1 MLMAIKQASYQLGAA
16 TPSLI
21 YCDSATNFLPIQQLD
36 GDGGDDVDPGTSK
49 KLMTDLKKALHSQR
63 ITLKASTPRSS
74 WRNSIAES
82 MVRCFKLAMKKSGLD
97 QKSFTTAQWQYVS
110 SKIQFLVNSRPLNV
124 KYMEDNLC
132 VLTPAH
138 LVFGSRKG
146 IFPNNM
152 ELEDDSRLFSK
163 LMSLDKQILAFEDA
177 WFQSYANELT
187 RWTKFKHRS
196 RTLETG
202 DVVFMLDRINSETK
216 QPTLAI
222 IKEVL
227 SNRTYTVEYQKK
239 SMRIDP
245 STYKVVKSARRY
257 TVQRPAQQLC
267 YITSSSCNEEI
278 QVDPFVSSDHNLPVA
293 NPDELGDDI
302 PLEGMEAVA
311 DTPPSPI
318 HDLEQPMEPQP
329 EQSCPADVEG
339 DLGEI
344 EQHPGKTPQV
354 VYETNAPV
362 ISDIPKK
369 GGRKPR
375 KS

>member
-1 MLMAIKQASYQLGAA
+1 MTKNRSYFKKLQKTCATCCRIRKEAASALMGPNHQLQAARSVPTFAIVFMDVLGYFKVKKSRNVVGKLFILCITCIWSRYSIFIPLENMEANSVLMAIKQASYQLGAA

-245 STYKVVKSARRY
+245 STYKVVKSALSLIHISEP
-257 TVQRPAQQLC
+257 TRP
-267 YITSSSCNEEI
+267 Y
-278 QVDPFVSSDHNLPVA
+278 
-293 NPDELGDDI
+293 
-302 PLEGMEAVA
+302 
-311 DTPPSPI
+311 
-318 HDLEQPMEPQP
+318 
-329 EQSCPADVEG
+329 
-339 DLGEI
+339 
-344 EQHPGKTPQV
+344 
-354 VYETNAPV
+354 
-362 ISDIPKK
+362 
-369 GGRKPR
+369 
-375 KS
+375 